1 MLFRFGFAEELF
13 IVLMLLLFD
22 VNMLKADIQT
32 GDHKLFPDMDKSA
45 NNTNTKRKYNHKL
58 EVLMTEVIF

>member
-1 MLFRFGFAEELF
+1 MLFCFGFAEELF

-32 GDHKLFPDMDKSA
+32 GDHKLFPGMDKS
-45 NNTNTKRKYNHKL
+45 NDTNTKRKYNHKL